1 MKTLTLF
8 ATLVFLIL
16 FISSGNSQQVKSLE
30 CLDKQQSEFIAV
42 VIEKFNDQL
51 LKHYGEI
58 DYKMFLIDRSSMSL
72 PPDFFVTSGLAE
84 FLNDNRNKPFF
95 QDIWKNNDGAY
106 ELNHESKY
114 FECLKSVCESE
125 TLCEVLSAM
134 DQFREVSRG
143 LIAGAIASELPDEQY
158 SNKDVRIFIAI
169 NLYAELSIKLF
180 DRFKNQVNI

>member
-16 FISSGNSQQVKSLE
+16 FNSSGNSQQIKPLE
-30 CLDKQQSEFIAV
+30 CLDKQQSEFVAV
-42 VIEKFNDQL
+42 VVEKFNDQL

-58 DYKMFLIDRSSMSL
+58 DYKMFLMDRSSMSL

-84 FLNDNRNKPFF
+84 FLNINRNKPFF
-95 QDIWKNNDGAY
+95 QDIWKNNDGVY

-125 TLCEVLSAM
+125 TLCEVFSAM

-158 SNKDVRIFIAI
+158 NNMVVRIFIAI
-169 NLYAELSIKLF
+169 NLYAELSINLF
-180 DRFKNQVNI
+180 DRIKNQVNI

>member
-16 FISSGNSQQVKSLE
+16 FNLSGNSQQVKSLE
-30 CLDKQQSEFIAV
+30 CLDKQQSEFVAV
-42 VIEKFNDQL
+42 VVEKFNDQL

-106 ELNHESKY
+106 ELIH
-114 FECLKSVCESE
+114 
-125 TLCEVLSAM
+125 
-134 DQFREVSRG
+134 
-143 LIAGAIASELPDEQY
+143 
-158 SNKDVRIFIAI
+158 
-169 NLYAELSIKLF
+169 
-180 DRFKNQVNI
+180 